1 MCAFEEPASTDNPA
15 ITRARDAL
23 QLLIHTSPPSAQ
35 QISAAIDALESLRAR
50 LSTAQ
55 RIRHSVR
62 ESTQKQAVER
72 AAVAAHLHRLDSEI
86 IQAKMDAGELLAER
100 DSVARDLARA
110 RRSFERLDVSVEEM
124 RKEDRERMKNG
135 QSVGESRQQ
144 RDDEEVQRL
153 LRVATAEMERMRIA
167 EKRLVD
173 VVEELNEVR
182 KCKLELQEK
191 IKVAQE
197 EW

>member
-1 MCAFEEPASTDNPA
+1 
-15 ITRARDAL
+15 
-23 QLLIHTSPPSAQ
+23 
-35 QISAAIDALESLRAR
+35 
-50 LSTAQ
+50 
-55 RIRHSVR
+55 
-62 ESTQKQAVER
+62 
-72 AAVAAHLHRLDSEI
+72 
-86 IQAKMDAGELLAER
+86 MDAGELLAER

-144 RDDEEVQRL
+144 RDDEEMQRL